1 MVMLSVNL
9 GILVGYILSTYLAY
23 HIVPFLAIILPIAY
37 FVANLFLPETAP
49 YLLRRSRLIAA
60 EASFKYYKNRKL
72 EFDTDFEDLR
82 VAIDAQQL
90 QNTTALSYKDLSKL
104 PYKNCIYA
112 LKPLPIYI
120 LATKPALKAFA
131 AAVVLSLGYQFSGVF
146 SFINYMSDIFKASGS
161 ILDVNSCTI
170 VIGVV
175 QIVGVYTSTI
185 FVDIIGRRILMLI
198 STLGIGLGCTS
209 FGFFTYYAQ
218 IYDLS
223 DLNWIPL
230 VLMILIIYL
239 ANIGL
244 IGLFFVVLV
253 ELFPA
258 KVGQYNTTLFCI
270 KLKTQTRFYRY
281 VLWLHPYLWY
291 F

>member
-1 MVMLSVNL
+1 
-9 GILVGYILSTYLAY
+9 
-23 HIVPFLAIILPIAY
+23 
-37 FVANLFLPETAP
+37 
-49 YLLRRSRLIAA
+49 
-60 EASFKYYKNRKL
+60 
-72 EFDTDFEDLR
+72 
-82 VAIDAQQL
+82 
-90 QNTTALSYKDLSKL
+90 
-104 PYKNCIYA
+104 
-112 LKPLPIYI
+112 
-120 LATKPALKAFA
+120 
-131 AAVVLSLGYQFSGVF
+131 
-146 SFINYMSDIFKASGS
+146 MSDIFKASGS

-198 STLGIGLGCTS
+198 STLGIGLGCIS

-258 KVGQYNTTLFCI
+258 KVRRYNAKYIILIDRLHFLDTFFGYIHFCGI
-270 KLKTQTRFYRY
+270 FEPIGL
-281 VLWLHPYLWY
+281 LHPKVISSFASLSGN
-291 F
+291 FRDNVVLSCFQSSHLCILFNVFARD

>member
-1 MVMLSVNL
+1 
-9 GILVGYILSTYLAY
+9 
-23 HIVPFLAIILPIAY
+23 
-37 FVANLFLPETAP
+37 
-49 YLLRRSRLIAA
+49 
-60 EASFKYYKNRKL
+60 
-72 EFDTDFEDLR
+72 
-82 VAIDAQQL
+82 
-90 QNTTALSYKDLSKL
+90 
-104 PYKNCIYA
+104 
-112 LKPLPIYI
+112 
-120 LATKPALKAFA
+120 
-131 AAVVLSLGYQFSGVF
+131 
-146 SFINYMSDIFKASGS
+146 MSDIFKASGS

-198 STLGIGLGCTS
+198 STLGIGLGCIC

-258 KVGQYNTTLFCI
+258 KVDGHNYLVLNE
-270 KLKTQTRFYRY
+270 KLKLDFTDTFFGYIY
-281 VLWLHPYLWY
+281 ICGIFEPFGLLYSEVISPFASLFGNFGDNVVLSCFQSSHICILFNL
-291 F
+291 FARN

>member
-1 MVMLSVNL
+1 
-9 GILVGYILSTYLAY
+9 
-23 HIVPFLAIILPIAY
+23 
-37 FVANLFLPETAP
+37 
-49 YLLRRSRLIAA
+49 
-60 EASFKYYKNRKL
+60 
-72 EFDTDFEDLR
+72 
-82 VAIDAQQL
+82 
-90 QNTTALSYKDLSKL
+90 
-104 PYKNCIYA
+104 
-112 LKPLPIYI
+112 
-120 LATKPALKAFA
+120 
-131 AAVVLSLGYQFSGVF
+131 
-146 SFINYMSDIFKASGS
+146 MSDIFKASGS

-198 STLGIGLGCTS
+198 STLGIGLGCIS

-258 KVGQYNTTLFCI
+258 KVRQFTWSRSFISTEVLKLDFTDTFFGYIYFGGFFEPLGLLYSEVISPFASLFRNFGDHVVFSCFQSSHFCI
-270 KLKTQTRFYRY
+270 LPNLFARN
-281 VLWLHPYLWY
+281 
-291 F
+291 

>member
-1 MVMLSVNL
+1 M
-9 GILVGYILSTYLAY
+9 
-23 HIVPFLAIILPIAY
+23 
-37 FVANLFLPETAP
+37 
-49 YLLRRSRLIAA
+49 
-60 EASFKYYKNRKL
+60 
-72 EFDTDFEDLR
+72 
-82 VAIDAQQL
+82 
-90 QNTTALSYKDLSKL
+90 
-104 PYKNCIYA
+104 
-112 LKPLPIYI
+112 
-120 LATKPALKAFA
+120 
-131 AAVVLSLGYQFSGVF
+131 
-146 SFINYMSDIFKASGS
+146 
-161 ILDVNSCTI
+161 LDVNSCTI

-198 STLGIGLGCTS
+198 STLGIGLGCIS

-218 IYDLS
+218 IHDLS

-258 KVGQYNTTLFCI
+258 KVRRYYAKCITLI
-270 KLKTQTRFYRY
+270 DR
-281 VLWLHPYLWY
+281 LHFSDTFFGYIH

>member
-1 MVMLSVNL
+1 
-9 GILVGYILSTYLAY
+9 
-23 HIVPFLAIILPIAY
+23 
-37 FVANLFLPETAP
+37 
-49 YLLRRSRLIAA
+49 
-60 EASFKYYKNRKL
+60 
-72 EFDTDFEDLR
+72 
-82 VAIDAQQL
+82 
-90 QNTTALSYKDLSKL
+90 
-104 PYKNCIYA
+104 
-112 LKPLPIYI
+112 
-120 LATKPALKAFA
+120 
-131 AAVVLSLGYQFSGVF
+131 
-146 SFINYMSDIFKASGS
+146 MSDIFKASGS

-198 STLGIGLGCTS
+198 STLGIGLGCIS

-223 DLNWIPL
+223 ELNWIPL

-258 KVGQYNTTLFCI
+258 KVRRYYERMYCI
-270 KLKTQTRFYRY
+270 Y
-281 VLWLHPYLWY
+281 
-291 F
+291 